1 MFFWIIEERI
11 EAHSVKE
18 HKNIPEQDRQ
28 RMTHKQV
35 MKAFGLRRLQILGPG
50 HYGKR
55 ANMGTA
61 ELGVVI
67 MMVVVRASPNA
78 AGAEGQDAK
87 DPHQALGQSGMGQ
100 YRLMLLIVVNHKK
113 PEYEQPGENTA
124 DNLADKIEVPESAR
138 QANRQQKRCRENAPP
153 TPCRRIRRIRFG
165 GQYEFFS
172 GSHVRFNYPNVRPR
186 FVIWR

>member
-1 MFFWIIEERI
+1 
-11 EAHSVKE
+11 
-18 HKNIPEQDRQ
+18 
-28 RMTHKQV
+28 
-35 MKAFGLRRLQILGPG
+35 
-50 HYGKR
+50 
-55 ANMGTA
+55 MGTA

-87 DPHQALGQSGMGQ
+87 DPHQDLGQSGMGQ

-124 DNLADKIEVPESAR
+124 HNLADKIEVPESAR
-138 QANRQQKRCRENAPP
+138 KANRQQKRSRENAPP
-153 TPCRRIRRIRFG
+153 TPRRRIRRIRFG

-186 FVIWR
+186 FVI